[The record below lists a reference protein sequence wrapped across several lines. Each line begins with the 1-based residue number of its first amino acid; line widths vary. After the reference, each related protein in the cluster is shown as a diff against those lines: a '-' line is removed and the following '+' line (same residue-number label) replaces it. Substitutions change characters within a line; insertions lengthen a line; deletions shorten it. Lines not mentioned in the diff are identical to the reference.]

1 MIIPPI
7 TNDKKKYL
15 NYFKEA
21 KKIQK
26 KIEKNIQTC
35 TKLSMGMT
43 GDYVDAIEQG
53 ATHIRIGTALFG
65 DRKK

>member
-1 MIIPPI
+1 MMIPPI
-7 TNDKKKYL
+7 TEDKKKYL
-15 NYFKEA
+15 SYFKEA
-21 KKIQK
+21 KKLKK
-26 KIEKNIQTC
+26 KIEKNIKKC

-43 GDYVDAIEQG
+43 GDYVEAIEQG